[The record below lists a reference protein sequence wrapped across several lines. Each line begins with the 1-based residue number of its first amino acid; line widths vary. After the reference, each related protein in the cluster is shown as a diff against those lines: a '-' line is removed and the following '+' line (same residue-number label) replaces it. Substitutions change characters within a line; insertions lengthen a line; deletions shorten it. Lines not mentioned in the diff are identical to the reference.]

1 MLDAFRVDVDE
12 LGFGPVPRDESRCL
26 VWVVAAQSQYGIGQ
40 HDRASAALLAVDEDA
55 STGVIGQHIGGEAC
69 GGRPQA
75 GRLWMAEVPH
85 RRVYHASGPELVA
98 FDREVLGDPG
108 LDG

>member
-75 GRLWMAEVPH
+75 GRLWVGGGPPP
-85 RRVYHASGPELVA
+85 RRYHASAPPPVALDRGGLRGP
-98 FDREVLGDPG
+98 
-108 LDG
+108 

>member
-69 GGRPQA
+69 GGCPQEGGPWCGGEPPQRGGLA
-75 GRLWMAEVPH
+75 RRGPH
-85 RRVYHASGPELVA
+85 VFL
-98 FDREVLGDPG
+98 
-108 LDG
+108 